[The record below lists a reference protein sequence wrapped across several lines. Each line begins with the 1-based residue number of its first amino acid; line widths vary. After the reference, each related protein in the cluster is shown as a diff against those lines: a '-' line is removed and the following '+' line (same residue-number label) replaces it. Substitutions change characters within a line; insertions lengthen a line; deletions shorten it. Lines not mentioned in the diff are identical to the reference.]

1 MLKILLVSTKE
12 IEVNGTDFR
21 VTLTDQVVNHVNSLK
36 SLYNAAYEDPESF
49 EQVSAE
55 ISSTINEIADLV
67 EPRASDSDLD
77 GLIQEIIKVV
87 DNKAAEVEKEL
98 PAKEPP
104 EKKSSSK
111 AGRKKSKK

>member
-1 MLKILLVSTKE
+1 MSAKE

-21 VTLTDQVVNHVNSLK
+21 VVLTDQIINQVNNLK

-55 ISSTINEIADLV
+55 ISSTINEIADAV

-87 DNKAAEVEKEL
+87 DNKAAEIEKEMHI
-98 PAKEPP
+98 KD
-104 EKKSSSK
+104 SSSGK
-111 AGRKKSKK
+111 KNSSKKGNKKSKTKK